1 MTCLKEFRGI
11 FHATAFS
18 LFSGNVGAEER
29 NRKCNFIEISF
40 YGRIISVLVVGL
52 TRSLIPVHKS
62 RLYTRKLARVTHDRR
77 VVNIRWPGNK
87 EEQLVVSWKP
97 YARASPTSWPV
108 ISAQK
113 RTSNQ

>member
-1 MTCLKEFRGI
+1 MEFFTQPLSLSSPATLAPKKEIENAILLTFRFTVGL
-11 FHATAFS
+11 F
-18 LFSGNVGAEER
+18 LFS
-29 NRKCNFIEISF
+29 
-40 YGRIISVLVVGL
+40 L

-77 VVNIRWPGNK
+77 VVNIRWPGNTD
-87 EEQLVVSWKP
+87 EQLVVSWKS
-97 YARASPTSWPV
+97 YARASSTSWPV